1 MNYSV
6 WLGSAALAT
15 SIPLLWW
22 SFQGDRKINSDAVK
36 KNLRT
41 TTPAGYRGAVLER
54 PAAERLLDP
63 ILHRLAQLALR
74 FLPSSW
80 FDRLDERLAKAG
92 LIGRFRAEQVVGAKM
107 LLAIILTLWLGAGA
121 YADPTASTIG
131 YFLIGVVF
139 AWFFPDLLLASRGDR
154 RVETIERELPDVLDQ
169 LTVSV
174 EAGLGFEAAM
184 ARIGDRNR
192 GQISGEFAR
201 SLQDIRLGVSRLEAL
216 EGLSERTKSDDIRNL
231 VLSLRQAERMGTPL
245 AKTLRTQSDS
255 LRIKRRMR
263 AEEAAYKLPV
273 KMIFPL
279 GLCILPALFIVIL
292 GPAVIQIADVFG

>member
-22 SFQGDRKINSDAVK
+22 SFQGDRNINTRAVK
-36 KNLRT
+36 NNLRT
-41 TTPAGYRGAVLER
+41 TAPAGYRGAVLDR
-54 PAAERLLDP
+54 PAAERILDP
-63 ILHRLAQLALR
+63 VLRRLARVALR
-74 FLPSSW
+74 FFPSTW

-92 LIGRFRAEQVVGAKM
+92 LLGRFRPEQVVGAKM
-107 LLAIILTLWLGAGA
+107 LLAIVLSLWLGASA
-121 YADPTASTIG
+121 LADPTAATVGI
-131 YFLIGVVF
+131 FAVGVSL
-139 AWFFPDLLLASRGDR
+139 AWFLPDLLLASRGDR
-154 RVETIERELPDVLDQ
+154 RVETVNRELPDILDQ

-184 ARIGDRNR
+184 ARIGDRDR
-192 GQISGEFAR
+192 GQLPGEFAR

-216 EGLSERTKSDDIRNL
+216 QGLSERTKSEDVHSL
-231 VLSLRQAERMGTPL
+231 VLALRQSENMGVPL
-245 AKTLRTQSDS
+245 AKTLRTQSDG
-255 LRIKRRMR
+255 LRVKRRLR

-279 GLCILPALFIVIL
+279 GLCILPALFIVVL
-292 GPAVIQIADVFG
+292 GPAFIQISEVFS

>member
-22 SFQGDRKINSDAVK
+22 SLQGDRNINPEAVK
-36 KNLRT
+36 KNLRSGSS
-41 TTPAGYRGAVLER
+41 AGYRGAVLDR
-54 PAAERLLDP
+54 PAAERILDP
-63 ILHRLAQLALR
+63 ILRRLARIALR
-74 FLPSSW
+74 FFPSTW

-92 LIGRFRAEQVVGAKM
+92 LIGRFRPEQVIGVKM

-121 YADPTASTIG
+121 FADPSLSTVG
-131 YFLIGVVF
+131 YFAAGVTL
-139 AWFFPDLLLASRGDR
+139 AWFLPDLLLASRGDR

-184 ARIGDRNR
+184 ARIGDRDR
-192 GQISGEFAR
+192 GQLAGEFAR

-216 EGLSERTKSDDIRNL
+216 EGLSERTKSEDVRSL
-231 VLSLRQAERMGTPL
+231 VLSLRQAQRMGVPL

-255 LRIKRRMR
+255 LRIKRRLR

-292 GPAVIQIADVFG
+292 GPAVIQISEVFG